1 MATGVRSQ
9 LPVELPTGTPIA
21 SPGGGAY
28 GGQVGYSHAGIMGGA
43 SRAPQHHNQQ
53 HHQQQRDFSNERA
66 GGLRFAQQVDKEE
79 EKAPPPVDI
88 VPWRMRERMK
98 TMDVALVLCLNIGT
112 DPPDVVKASPCARKE
127 CWVDPFS
134 MPAQKALETIGKT
147 LQSQYERWQAR
158 ARYRQSLDPT
168 VEETKQLCVSMR
180 RHAKNDRVLFHY
192 NGHGVPR
199 PTPNGEIWV
208 FNKSYTQYI
217 PLLVYDLQSWVG
229 TPSIYVFD
237 CSAAGIL
244 LSHFNSNNSAQPGA
258 DASPSSSAGEAIVL
272 AACAANE
279 ILPMNPELCAD
290 VFTSCLT
297 TPITVALR
305 WFISQSELSMSHL
318 DASFIDRIPG
328 KLTDR
333 KTPLGELNWIFT
345 AITDTIA
352 WNVLPKEL
360 FQKLFRQ
367 DLLVASLFRNFLLA
381 ERIMKSAGCS
391 PCSLPSLPSTHHH
404 PLWRSWDLA
413 AEICLNQ
420 LYKISNPHPQAEVSI
435 QPSRFFA
442 EQLTA
447 FEVWLQFGASTKPP
461 PQQLP
466 MVLQVLLSQV
476 HRLRALVLLKKFL
489 DLGPWAVNLALSVGI
504 FPYVLKLLQSPAAE
518 LRQVLVF
525 IWTKILAL
533 DPSCQVDLVKDD
545 GHSYFISHLA
555 ASLQNH
561 GAGHVP
567 YGHVGGH
574 HHGQPPPNV
583 IPSDQKVMS
592 AFILSVIC
600 DNCPQGQR
608 SCLSQY
614 LHKICSNM
622 LVDANED
629 VRMWVCLCLA
639 KLWENFEDGKRVAID
654 DQVPRILSL
663 RLSDERPEVRAAAAY
678 SFGSLLGLQVDAT
691 LIGKIGDAY
700 HIEDYIHRR
709 GHDDILIAMGLL
721 RGCQDASPLVRRES
735 VLALANVILHTYHQ
749 PRFELVAKHFKNRSL
764 SKRAHGPQAAT
775 TSAPVPVSNQDHS
788 TSSSSSG
795 GDRMDHHHDAHSG
808 SEYHS
813 ERRLSLD
820 VQVDPELVE
829 AIGEDTKFYCQIWQ
843 ALKEIQS
850 RDPFPKVVNAAKSI
864 VSHVNA
870 SILAAEQD
878 ALRRTS
884 LTTATGA
891 SSGSN
896 GSNARLD
903 APPRSGSGLPGI
915 QREGS
920 VPDLPAIAQMQSRG
934 LLGANS
940 ERAGMLSA
948 GGQLQ
953 EQPGLRRT
961 SELMP
966 TASGG
971 GIRPTQ
977 SVGNFRLYQ
986 EEHRSSNPS
995 MGPGNLGGGGL
1006 SSNNQTSGGSMF
1018 GNLAQARHYGSSTDS
1033 SSAAQ
1038 GQPGGLSRQ
1047 VDANAMRAPGGVTS
1061 PSLDFYH
1068 PGFQY
1073 GRDVNFPP
1081 RLRSKLYERH
1091 RAQFNEAIMEPM
1103 NEDDDPLSE
1112 KGAERLERKRRFDR
1126 IRKGALKIAPGFSI
1140 PDNSQQQQ
1148 QQLSQSL
1155 GVGSYSSARSV
1166 SPTSYMASPGG
1177 MPPAGPYSSSS
1188 YGGGA
1193 AAPRP
1198 SGDREEVKNFSLN
1211 LRQRAVLNCDAEM
1224 TSLLLFHPYET
1235 MLIVADDKDQL
1246 SLYNFEQS
1254 EKKVMSFGNKNPT
1267 GYVCLFVG
1275 ICENC
1280 NEWC

>member
-1 MATGVRSQ
+1 MG
-9 LPVELPTGTPIA
+9 LPPPHVA
-21 SPGGGAY
+21 PGGG
-28 GGQVGYSHAGIMGGA
+28 V
-43 SRAPQHHNQQ
+43 SRTQLAPV
-53 HHQQQRDFSNERA
+53 SGA
-66 GGLRFAQQVDKEE
+66 GGLRFAQRDGADDEDAATTRVV
-79 EKAPPPVDI
+79 A
-88 VPWRMRERMK
+88 PWRMRERMK

-112 DPPDVVKASPCARKE
+112 DPPDVAKASPCARKE

-168 VEETKQLCVSMR
+168 VDEIKQLCVSMR
-180 RHAKNDRVLFHY
+180 RHAKGDRALFHY

-217 PLLVYDLQSWVG
+217 PLLVYDLQAWVG
-229 TPSIYVFD
+229 TPAIYVFD

-244 LSHFNSNNSAQPGA
+244 LSHFTHPPPGPETG
-258 DASPSSSAGEAIVL
+258 SPAAAGTSAGEAIVL

-305 WFISQSELSMSHL
+305 WFIAQNEMSMAHL
-318 DASFIDRIPG
+318 DASFIERIPG

-352 WNVLPKEL
+352 WNVLPKQL

-391 PCSLPSLPSTHHH
+391 PCSLPALPATHHH

-447 FEVWLQFGASTKPP
+447 FEVWLQFGSPAKPP

-518 LRQVLVF
+518 LREVLVF

-533 DPSCQVDLVKDD
+533 DSSCQVDLVKDD
-545 GHSYFISHLA
+545 GHSYFISYLA
-555 ASLQNH
+555 ASLQQNH
-561 GAGHVP
+561 GANHAP
-567 YGHVGGH
+567 YGHGTH
-574 HHGQPPPNV
+574 HAPPPSV
-583 IPSDQKVMS
+583 IPADQKIMS
-592 AFILSVIC
+592 AFVLSVIC
-600 DNCPQGQR
+600 DNCVQGQK

-622 LVDANED
+622 LMDSNED
-629 VRMWVCLCLA
+629 VRKWVCLCLA
-639 KLWENFEDGKRVAID
+639 KLWENYEDAKRVAID

-663 RLSDERPEVRAAAAY
+663 RLSDERPEVRAAAAF
-678 SFGSLLGLQVDAT
+678 SFGALLGMQVDAN
-691 LIGKIGDAY
+691 LIGKIGGDE
-700 HIEDYIHRR
+700 HRIEEYIRR
-709 GHDDILIAMGLL
+709 RARDDIMIATGLL
-721 RGCQDASPLVRRES
+721 RACQDASPLVRRET
-735 VLALANVILHTYHQ
+735 VLALANVVLHTYHQ
-749 PRFELVAKHFKNRSL
+749 PRFESVAKHFKNRSL
-764 SKRAHGPQAAT
+764 NKRQLSV
-775 TSAPVPVSNQDHS
+775 SAPVAVDGDAGASNGRADSNDPHAG
-788 TSSSSSG
+788 SS
-795 GDRMDHHHDAHSG
+795 
-808 SEYHS
+808 YPS
-813 ERRLSLD
+813 ERRLSLEVD
-820 VQVDPELVE
+820 ADPELVE
-829 AIGEDTKFYCQIWQ
+829 AIGENAKYYCQVWQ
-843 ALKEIQS
+843 ELKEIQA
-850 RDPFPKVVNAAKSI
+850 RDPFPSVVAAAKNI
-864 VSHVNA
+864 VSIVNA
-870 SILAAEQD
+870 SILTAEQD
-878 ALRRTS
+878 ALRRVS
-884 LTTATGA
+884 A
-891 SSGSN
+891 SANSNSGSQSS
-896 GSNARLD
+896 SNQQRPLS
-903 APPRSGSGLPGI
+903 PRSAGAPGQM

-920 VPDLPAIAQMQSRG
+920 APDLPG
-934 LLGANS
+934 LI
-940 ERAGMLSA
+940 
-948 GGQLQ
+948 QLQ
-953 EQPGLRRT
+953 NRSSLSGMPDRGFANGAPTQELQGVRR
-961 SELMP
+961 SGELMP
-966 TASGG
+966 SNGG

-986 EEHRSSNPS
+986 EEQHRSNTP
-995 MGPGNLGGGGL
+995 GAGNVGHPNGGNLQQNGP
-1006 SSNNQTSGGSMF
+1006 SMF
-1018 GNLAQARHYGSSTDS
+1018 GNLSHTRSFGGDSAHDAHSGVRPSVPSGRHGDPNAARF
-1033 SSAAQ
+1033 
-1038 GQPGGLSRQ
+1038 
-1047 VDANAMRAPGGVTS
+1047 APGVS
-1061 PSLDFYH
+1061 DQSSLDFYH

-1073 GRDVNFPP
+1073 GRDASFPSG
-1081 RLRSKLYERH
+1081 LCSKLYERH
-1091 RAQFNEAIMEPM
+1091 KAAFNEPIIEPVD
-1103 NEDDDPLSE
+1103 EDADPLSE
-1112 KGAERLERKRRFDR
+1112 KGAERMERSRRFDR
-1126 IRKGALKIAPGFSI
+1126 IKKGSLKLAPGFSL
-1140 PDNSQQQQ
+1140 PDSSQQAPP
-1148 QQLSQSL
+1148 S
-1155 GVGSYSSARSV
+1155 GIGAYSSGRSV
-1166 SPTSYMASPGG
+1166 SPTSYMSAGMSP
-1177 MPPAGPYSSSS
+1177 ADLYSSGS
-1188 YGGGA
+1188 YGVPPPRGA
-1193 AAPRP
+1193 E
-1198 SGDREEVKNFSLN
+1198 REEVKSFTLS

-1235 MLIVADDKDQL
+1235 MLLVADDKDQI
-1246 SLYNFEQS
+1246 SLYNFDQS

-1267 GYVCLFVG
+1267 GCVRELCAEYFERSSMWLLTCMLLCLQVSLDVT
-1275 ICENC
+1275 ELDQRV
-1280 NEWC
+1280 